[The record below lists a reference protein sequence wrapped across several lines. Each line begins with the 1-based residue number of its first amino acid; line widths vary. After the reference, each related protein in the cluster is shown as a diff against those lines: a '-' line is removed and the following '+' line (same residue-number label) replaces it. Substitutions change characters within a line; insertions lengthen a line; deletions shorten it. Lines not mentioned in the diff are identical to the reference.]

1 MHDLQVKK
9 GLWSYSMSRIE
20 EICSEIYQK
29 TGEDEEIHLLLNEIL
44 EIKKRRDFR
53 LRKLRA
59 EIWDKDKTIFGLKK
73 TIDNKA
79 RKLEQ
84 LGIPQGR
91 ENIQ

>member
-1 MHDLQVKK
+1 
-9 GLWSYSMSRIE
+9 MSRVE
-20 EICSEIYQK
+20 EICDEIYQI

-59 EIWDKDKTIFGLKK
+59 EVWERDKTIFGLRK
-73 TIDNKA
+73 TVDNKS
-79 RKLEQ
+79 RKLET

-91 ENIQ
+91 NNIR